1 MMAQDRICSVV
12 KLRIKNIHRHS
23 NTRTPK
29 MCRVLLKGLV
39 SLPDGSL
46 VHRTNGSCPSISE
59 AISLGKS
66 LGKELKERAGGDFF
80 QKMVEMSPQMEK

>member
-1 MMAQDRICSVV
+1 MAQDRICSVV

-29 MCRVLLKGLV
+29 TCRVLLKGLV

-46 VHRTNGSCPSISE
+46 VHRTNGSCPSIS
-59 AISLGKS
+59 
-66 LGKELKERAGGDFF
+66 GDFTG
-80 QKMVEMSPQMEK
+80 EKPGEGVKRASRGRFLSEDG